1 VSTAL
6 EELRAANTADV
17 KLPVSGLTATI
28 QLPRVRDCIIAGDV
42 PMPVLAHIDQSVLD
56 GDVPDLTAEQMK
68 AVAAFNDGLVLASL
82 KALDG
87 DPVDLSA
94 EDLSLFDEEDLQ
106 EIVLYASRAKPLP
119 GKD

>member
-28 QLPRVRDCIIAGDV
+28 QLPRVRDCIIAGDI
-42 PMPVLAHIDQSVLD
+42 PLPVLAHIDREAG
-56 GDVPDLTAEQMK
+56 GDTPDLTPEQMK
-68 AVAAFNDGLVLASL
+68 AVASFNDGLVLASL

-87 DPVDLSA
+87 DPVELTR
-94 EDLSLFDEEDLQ
+94 EDLALFDEEDLQ